1 MKKKV
6 LSVLL
11 ALMYIF
17 LLVGCTT
24 SENGDLSSENNEPAI
39 ENTQGDLDQIQLS
52 MEDKLADF
60 EEMYKI
66 IEEGFPF
73 LGVNKRTKNS
83 DWLANKEAYEERI
96 KATINDEEFI
106 NQMNII
112 LRELYDYHTYL
123 FTTTDEFEFYRDSSE
138 AKYGDEFFNSITS
151 KRYESLSSKS
161 DNVSVYKN
169 YKSQGDIILK
179 DVAQD
184 SIGYMF
190 IPTFK
195 PGTGSFEDISTNIE
209 TNINSMKK

>member
-138 AKYGDEFFNSITS
+138 ATAPTPIA
-151 KRYESLSSKS
+151 
-161 DNVSVYKN
+161 V
-169 YKSQGDIILK
+169 
-179 DVAQD
+179 DV
-184 SIGYMF
+184 
-190 IPTFK
+190 K
-195 PGTGSFEDISTNIE
+195 
-209 TNINSMKK
+209 